1 MHISKHIYFP
11 TVYLLCC
18 KGWLCIILAI

>member
-18 KGWLCIILAI
+18 RGWLCIILAV